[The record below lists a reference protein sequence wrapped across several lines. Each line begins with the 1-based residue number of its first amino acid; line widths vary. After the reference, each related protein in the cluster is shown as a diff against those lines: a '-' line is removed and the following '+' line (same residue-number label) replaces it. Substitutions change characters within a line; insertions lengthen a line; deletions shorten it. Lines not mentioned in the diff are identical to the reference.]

1 MEPMGCECPTFS
13 LGQSLLSPQFPY
25 LQTETHMVHLP
36 AGLLGLNETTLLS
49 LGVWGADP
57 GGLGPGSP
65 SLGP

>member
-1 MEPMGCECPTFS
+1 MSVLPFLWGSRCS
-13 LGQSLLSPQFPY
+13 LPQFPY